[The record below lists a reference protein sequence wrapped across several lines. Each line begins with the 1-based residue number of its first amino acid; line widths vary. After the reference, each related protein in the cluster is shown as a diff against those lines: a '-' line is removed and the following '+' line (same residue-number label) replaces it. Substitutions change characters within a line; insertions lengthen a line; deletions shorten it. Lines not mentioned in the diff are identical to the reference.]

1 MKIVFFIIIIIQTS
15 LHAQEDY
22 TFNSLYRS
30 LEEGQSFYVLKPS
43 RVHAAPFATA
53 AVLGTLST
61 GAAIQV
67 EERMDEMVKINGF
80 RTNWYRIVF
89 DHNGRLEE
97 GYLWGGSIA
106 VGAFVAKDNSNTLF
120 LYGIDH
126 IGIVNRGNYTEES
139 IHLILYAL
147 DNYQVKDSIVFEAMG
162 TLYTQT
168 QGKALGNKGIKTI
181 KEVIEVAFSDGYCG
195 GVAATVTI
203 FWDGNSLFYISLLSN
218 GFSNETFSN
227 RFYIYPDEQVLP
239 TQTIILRN
247 EAGTFDV
254 DRRPVYTRQVDKQY
268 IWTKNKLTV
277 IP

>member
-61 GAAIQV
+61 GVAIQV

-218 GFSNETFSN
+218 GFSSETFSN
-227 RFYIYPDEQVLP
+227 RFYIYPDEQALP